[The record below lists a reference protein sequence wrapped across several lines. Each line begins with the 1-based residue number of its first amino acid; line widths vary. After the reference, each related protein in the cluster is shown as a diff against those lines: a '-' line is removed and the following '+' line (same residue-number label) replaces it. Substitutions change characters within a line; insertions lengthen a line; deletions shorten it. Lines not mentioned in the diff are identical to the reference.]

1 MPNIQEIKAH
11 PDKYCLDDYDLKR
24 GQYHHKA
31 KLTDHDVKLI
41 LALYDEG
48 ISQSELSRKFDV
60 ARQTIHVIVHRLKW
74 RHLT

>member
-1 MPNIQEIKAH
+1 MLRIQEIKAH
-11 PDKYCLDDYDLKR
+11 PEKYCVDDYDLTK

-31 KLTDHDVKLI
+31 KLTDDDVKLI

-60 ARQTIHVIVHRLKW
+60 ARQTIHVIVHRRQW